1 MNILI
6 VGLGSIARKHIKAI
20 RELNIEAN
28 LYALR
33 SSKNASQEQ
42 SIKNIYHLE
51 EITGKI
57 DFAIIANPSNM
68 HFQYIEILAKM
79 EIPLFIEKPPLS
91 SLQNADYLTELI
103 STNNVFTYVAC
114 NLRFH
119 PCILFLKD
127 FLKQNNIRINEIN
140 VYCGSFLP
148 EWRPERNFR
157 EIYSANPEMGGG
169 VHLDLFHEI
178 DYTVWLFGFPRR
190 SSAIKRNVSSL
201 NIKAVDY
208 ANYVLEYTN
217 FTVSIILNYYRKNPK
232 RLIEIVLDNGTIEI
246 DLLECKILDNSNNIL
261 YKLDNFQLS
270 RTYYEQMK
278 YFVDSLKFNNRNFNS
293 LKDSIEILRIVLKN
307 E

>member
-33 SSKNASQEQ
+33 SSKSASQEQ
-42 SIKNIYHLE
+42 SIKNIYQLE
-51 EITGKI
+51 DITGKI
-57 DFAIIANPSNM
+57 DFAIISNPSNM

-127 FLKQNNIRINEIN
+127 FLKQNKLRINEIN

-148 EWRPERNFR
+148 EWRPGRNFR
-157 EIYSANPEMGGG
+157 EIYSANSEMGGG

-178 DYTVWLFGFPRR
+178 DYTVWLFGFPQK
-190 SSAIKRNVSSL
+190 SSVIKRNVSSL

-217 FTVSIILNYYRKNPK
+217 FTISIILNYYRRNPK
-232 RLIEIVLDNGTIEI
+232 RLIEMVLDNGTIEI
-246 DLLECKILDNSNNIL
+246 DLLECKILHNSNNIL
-261 YKLDNFQLS
+261 FKLDNFQLS

-278 YFVDSLKFNNRNFNS
+278 YFVDSLKLNNRNFNS

>member
-20 RELNIEAN
+20 RGLNIEAN

-33 SSKNASQEQ
+33 SSKSASQEQ
-42 SIKNIYHLE
+42 SIKNIYQLDD
-51 EITGKI
+51 ITGKI
-57 DFAIIANPSNM
+57 DFAIISNPSNM

-127 FLKQNNIRINEIN
+127 FLKQNKLRINEIN

-148 EWRPERNFR
+148 EWRPGRNFR
-157 EIYSANPEMGGG
+157 EIYSANSEMGGG

-178 DYTVWLFGFPRR
+178 DYTVWLFGFPQK
-190 SSAIKRNVSSL
+190 SSVIKRNVSSL

-208 ANYVLEYTN
+208 ANYVLEYSN
-217 FTVSIILNYYRKNPK
+217 FTVSIILNYYRRNPK
-232 RLIEIVLDNGTIEI
+232 RLIEMVLDNGTIEI
-246 DLLECKILDNSNNIL
+246 DLLECKILHNSNNIL

-278 YFVDSLKFNNRNFNS
+278 YFVDSLKLNNRNFNS

>member
-42 SIKNIYHLE
+42 SIKNIYQLE
-51 EITGKI
+51 DITGKI
-57 DFAIIANPSNM
+57 DFAIISNPSNM

-119 PCILFLKD
+119 PCVLFLKD
-127 FLKQNNIRINEIN
+127 FLKQNKLRINEIN

-148 EWRPERNFR
+148 EWRPGRNFR
-157 EIYSANPEMGGG
+157 EIYSANSEMGGG

-178 DYTVWLFGFPRR
+178 DYTVWLFGFPQK
-190 SSAIKRNVSSL
+190 SSVIKRNVSSL

-208 ANYVLEYTN
+208 ANYILEYSN
-217 FTVSIILNYYRKNPK
+217 FTVSIILNYYRRNPK
-232 RLIEIVLDNGTIEI
+232 RLIEMVLDNGTIEI
-246 DLLECKILDNSNNIL
+246 DLLECKILHNSNNIL

-278 YFVDSLKFNNRNFNS
+278 YFVDSLKLNNRNFNS

>member
-33 SSKNASQEQ
+33 SSKSASQEQ
-42 SIKNIYHLE
+42 SIKNIYQLE
-51 EITGKI
+51 DITGKI
-57 DFAIIANPSNM
+57 DFAIISNPSNM

-127 FLKQNNIRINEIN
+127 FLKQNKLRINEIN

-148 EWRPERNFR
+148 EWRPGRNFR
-157 EIYSANPEMGGG
+157 EIYSANSEMGGG

-178 DYTVWLFGFPRR
+178 DYTVWLFGFPQK
-190 SSAIKRNVSSL
+190 SSVIKRNVSSL

-208 ANYVLEYTN
+208 ANYVLEYSN
-217 FTVSIILNYYRKNPK
+217 FTVSIILNYYRRNPK
-232 RLIEIVLDNGTIEI
+232 RLIEMVLDNGTIEI
-246 DLLECKILDNSNNIL
+246 DLLECKILHNSNNIL
-261 YKLDNFQLS
+261 FKLDNFQLS

-278 YFVDSLKFNNRNFNS
+278 YFVDSLKLNNRNFNS